1 MSFFLTNF
9 AMIKSNIVK
18 PEKIIGI
25 IIRIINL
32 FDNYGKDKETAKYA
46 GTVGIVQSID
56 SLGQLHG
63 TWGSL
68 AVIPRIDEFEIIK

>member
-1 MSFFLTNF
+1 MKPG
-9 AMIKSNIVK
+9 IK
-18 PEKIIGI
+18 IGS

-32 FDNYGKDKETAKYA
+32 FDNNGKDKETATYA
-46 GTVGIVQSID
+46 GRVGIVLSID

-68 AVIPRIDEFEIIK
+68 AIIPEIDEFEILVSAKWSKCHISTIF

>member
-1 MSFFLTNF
+1 
-9 AMIKSNIVK
+9 MIKSNIVK
-18 PEKIIGI
+18 PEKLIGSK
-25 IIRIINL
+25 IRINNL

-46 GTVGIVQSID
+46 GRVGIVQLID

-68 AVIPRIDEFEIIK
+68 AVILEIDEFEFIK